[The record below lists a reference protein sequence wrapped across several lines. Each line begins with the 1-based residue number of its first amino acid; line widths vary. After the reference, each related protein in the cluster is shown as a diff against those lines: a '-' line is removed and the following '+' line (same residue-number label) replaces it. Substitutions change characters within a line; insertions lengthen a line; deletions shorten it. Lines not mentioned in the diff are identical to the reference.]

1 MELNAMSREFG
12 TIIVGAGP
20 AGVGPLVSACRQDRL
35 DELLDSRVLIVDS
48 GDKFGVGAI
57 GGYAIQ
63 SDTSADTLL
72 ESIEMGD
79 PRVLD
84 RVKSSAVA
92 REVETYRGSS
102 LPLALVGAFLQQLG
116 LALRAVV
123 DAHPGSAFYP
133 RSTVREIRR
142 SNEDEWIV
150 SIDRNRMAIQEVI
163 AHRVVTACGG
173 IQHRDRALTSPIGDG
188 YTLSGAGLADRVMT
202 SNALLSKDGPQKARH
217 FLQSKSRPTVTII
230 GGSHSAMSAAGTL
243 IHLTGLS
250 FDAGAITILHNRPF
264 RIFYPSREE
273 ALRDGYTDFGPQDFC
288 PITQRLYRLAGLRME
303 SRTLARRILRI
314 GDADPESRV
323 RLIPLD
329 RSQPLP
335 RESRD
340 AIENAGLIITAFG
353 YRPATPAFF
362 DAAGGP
368 IALQSDDASAA
379 LPLVDTKC
387 RVLDRAGNVLP
398 NVYGVGLASGFRY
411 TGALGGEPSF
421 TGQTNGLWLYQN
433 DIGDMLRRQ
442 MIQAPSKILERA
454 EHV

>member
-1 MELNAMSREFG
+1 MTREFG

-20 AGVGPLVSACRQDRL
+20 AGVGPLVSACRKNRL
-35 DELLDSRVLIVDS
+35 DELLDSRVLIVDA
-48 GDKFGVGAI
+48 GDKLGVGAI

-72 ESIEMGD
+72 ESIEAGD
-79 PRVLD
+79 PRILD
-84 RVKSSAVA
+84 RVRATAVA
-92 REVETYRGSS
+92 REVETHRGSS
-102 LPLALVGAFLQQLG
+102 LPLALVGAFLEQLG

-123 DAHPGSAFYP
+123 DAHPESAFYP

-142 SNEDEWIV
+142 LNGDEWLV
-150 SIDRNRMAIQEVI
+150 SIDRHPKLTEQVI
-163 AHRVVTACGG
+163 AHRVITACGG
-173 IQHRDRALTSPIGDG
+173 IQNREHALNSPIVEG

-202 SNALLSKDGPQKARH
+202 SNTLLSKDGPQKARE
-217 FLQSKSRPTVTII
+217 FLKSNPRRTVTII

-243 IHLTGLS
+243 LNLSGLS
-250 FDAGAITILHNRPF
+250 FDPGAITILHNRPF
-264 RIFYPSREE
+264 RIFYPSRED

-288 PITQRLYRLAGLRME
+288 PLTNRLYRLAGLRME
-303 SRTLARRILRI
+303 SRTLARRVLGI
-314 GDADPESRV
+314 GNAEPEPRV

-335 RESRD
+335 RESQD

-362 DAAGGP
+362 DAAGDP

-379 LPLVDTKC
+379 LPLVDTQC
-387 RVLDRAGNVLP
+387 RVLDRAGNILP

-442 MIQAPSKILERA
+442 MIRTPCELLERA
-454 EHV
+454 DHA